1 MEEIV
6 FNQVYKEYQ
15 DGGGLF
21 DFSLSVPKGTVFGLL
36 GPAGAGKSTAISL
49 LMGFLRPDSG
59 SCTIRGQDCF
69 SNAAHIHRF
78 AGFLPRNPALP
89 PNMTGEAFIAMK
101 AAISGSASPE
111 KVRTLM
117 ERLDI
122 NPLVSCGRMNALE
135 QQKLSILSVFM
146 QTHEVLLLDEPAAH
160 LDFTARAV
168 LMDILNE
175 EKARGKTVFMTSHV
189 LEEVQRIC
197 DVIGIIRKGRLA
209 VVQPSA
215 SLEYTRQKVYHITF
229 ETNAEAGAF
238 AQEWEAAVEVIR
250 NRVIVAIPAS
260 PQVLLKTLVRYRVKD
275 LVGGRESLEESFLRY
290 YGDDVV

>member
-1 MEEIV
+1 
-6 FNQVYKEYQ
+6 
-15 DGGGLF
+15 
-21 DFSLSVPKGTVFGLL
+21 
-36 GPAGAGKSTAISL
+36 
-49 LMGFLRPDSG
+49 
-59 SCTIRGQDCF
+59 
-69 SNAAHIHRF
+69 
-78 AGFLPRNPALP
+78 
-89 PNMTGEAFIAMK
+89 MTGEAFIAMK

-160 LDFTARAV
+160 L
-168 LMDILNE
+168 NE

-215 SLEYTRQKVYHITF
+215 SLEYTRQKVYHVTF

-260 PQVLLKTLVRYRVKD
+260 PQVLLKTLARYHVKD